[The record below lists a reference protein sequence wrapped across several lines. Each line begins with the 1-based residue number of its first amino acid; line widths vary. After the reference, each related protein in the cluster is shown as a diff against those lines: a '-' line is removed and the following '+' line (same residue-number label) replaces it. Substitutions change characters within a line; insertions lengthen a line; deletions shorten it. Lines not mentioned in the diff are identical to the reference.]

1 MRLYYFTTQ
10 QYGLMALQN
19 RRLKIA
25 RIKDLNDP
33 FELLGWNLRDR
44 ETREKLK
51 RWKSER
57 NGEFGILC
65 MSHKWSHPLLWG
77 HYAEKHKGM
86 ALGFDVP
93 ESDVF
98 LKVNYCR
105 RRVPAP
111 AGRKIVERDLDSLL
125 LSKFTAWKYET
136 EYRCFCSLNDGI
148 RDGEHYFEPFSDT
161 LKLKEVVVGE
171 QATISRQGLADALGA
186 FGDGIASFKARPA
199 FGSFRVVRNRDSR
212 LWK

>member
-1 MRLYYFTTQ
+1 
-10 QYGLMALQN
+10 MALQN

-33 FELLGWNLRDR
+33 FELLGWNLRGR
-44 ETREKLK
+44 ETRERLK
-51 RWKSER
+51 KWKSER
-57 NGEFGILC
+57 NDEFGILC
-65 MSHKWSHPLLWG
+65 MSHKWSHPLLWA

-98 LKVNYCR
+98 LKIKYCR
-105 RRVPAP
+105 RRVAAP
-111 AGRKIVERDLDSLL
+111 AGRNLVERDLDGLL
-125 LSKFTAWKYET
+125 LTKFTAWKYET
-136 EYRCFCSLNDGI
+136 EYRCFCSLKGSI
-148 RDGEHYFEPFSDT
+148 RDGEHFFEPFSDT
-161 LKLKEVVVGE
+161 LKLKEVIVGD

-186 FGDGIASFKARPA
+186 FGDGIVSFKARPA
-199 FGSFRVVRNRDSR
+199 FGSFRVVRNRDSK